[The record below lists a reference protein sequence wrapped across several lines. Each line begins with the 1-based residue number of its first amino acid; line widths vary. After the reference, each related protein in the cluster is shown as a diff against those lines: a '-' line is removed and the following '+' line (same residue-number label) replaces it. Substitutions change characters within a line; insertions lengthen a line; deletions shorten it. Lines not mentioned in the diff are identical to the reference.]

1 MRPAV
6 QEPAIYLVAA
16 ALYIGIGVA
25 NVNFLLSWPVAASYL
40 LVVAWLLPAAIR
52 RLLAR

>member
-6 QEPAIYLVAA
+6 RELAIYLVAA
-16 ALYIGIGVA
+16 VLYIGIGLY
-25 NVNFLLSWPVAASYL
+25 NTNFLLSWPVAAGYL

-52 RLLAR
+52 RLL